1 MQDNVPQTETVEFD
15 IPIIQ
20 GDDLAIQWYFNS
32 GVSFGNTSIQIS
44 SFIVPG
50 KYKLPY
56 INFTLDYVDHI
67 LQNAYVAFIFLQQ
80 YYFYDMPARYF
91 KYNGEQM
98 AAQGIKK
105 LKTQTL
111 KFPAFNDPNTLQL
124 IKTNLGNGTI
134 QKMSV
139 NLSSRNANT
148 TLKYDTE

>member
-1 MQDNVPQTETVEFD
+1 MCLDVGYYSGAD
-15 IPIIQ
+15 ITPNDARYLVGTIGIK
-20 GDDLAIQWYFNS
+20 F
-32 GVSFGNTSIQIS
+32 
-44 SFIVPG
+44 
-50 KYKLPY
+50 KLPY
-56 INFTLDYVDHI
+56 ENFRLNGVDHI
-67 LQNAYVAFIFLQQ
+67 LQNAWAAFIYLQQ
-80 YYFYDMPARYF
+80 YYFWDMPGRYF
-91 KYNGEQM
+91 KYNGGQM
-98 AAQGIKK
+98 VAQGIKK